1 MRTNKRRKKR
11 KGGFLMTTGLLLI
24 AAALLLTLRNTREQ
38 QRADEA
44 AAAALGQMMT
54 VMPQEENETQTL
66 ALADA
71 DGNLLD
77 WPLDRQGEPMPW
89 PVEDGAPVPAVV
101 DGEGRTVYW
110 TQLRGNERPAQTAGE
125 EMEASVPALEAYP
138 DADTP
143 ENSQAAAASTGQPD
157 AAQDGG
163 MTELFAPV
171 TIVSPMTGA
180 APAQSEAFVWKS
192 PVQLDA
198 EPDDGTTEPFAP
210 GTTMSPVTHAA
221 SEEGEVFFWK
231 APAQTDAAQD
241 ALSGWTV
248 DAQGALLPWVRDA
261 AGRLSPWPKDGAGQA
276 VSFAQLRQKWQELR
290 DTLSPLLAMASSQP
304 PFVQYPEM
312 EMPTKEIDGQTYI
325 GMVEVPSLEL
335 SLPVISEWTYPRLK
349 KAPCRYVGS
358 VYSKDMVIC
367 GHNYDRHFGR
377 LKDLAVGDEVRFTD
391 MDGNVFFYSVCGTEQ
406 LGKYAVEDMLAG
418 EWDLTLFTCTKGGRM
433 RVTVRCKLER
443 YVVGEGQEQAQT
455 GQ

>member
-24 AAALLLTLRNTREQ
+24 AAALLLTLCNTREQ
-38 QRADEA
+38 QRADAA
-44 AAAALGQMMT
+44 AAAALGRMRT
-54 VMPQEENETQTL
+54 VMPQEEDEPQTL

-77 WPLDRQGEPMPW
+77 WPLDAQGEPMPW

-110 TQLRGNERPAQTAGE
+110 MQLRGE
-125 EMEASVPALEAYP
+125 ETDASVPALEAYP
-138 DADTP
+138 DAYAP
-143 ENSQAAAASTGQPD
+143 EDSRAAAALAGQPD

-163 MTELFAPV
+163 TA
-171 TIVSPMTGA
+171 
-180 APAQSEAFVWKS
+180 
-192 PVQLDA
+192 
-198 EPDDGTTEPFAP
+198 EPFAP
-210 GTTMSPVTHAA
+210 GTTMSPVTNAA
-221 SEEGEVFFWK
+221 REEDEVFFWE
-231 APAQTDAAQD
+231 ASAQTDAAQD
-241 ALSGWTV
+241 VLSGWTV

-261 AGRLSPWPKDGAGQA
+261 AGRLTPWPTDGAGQA
-276 VSFAQLRQKWQELR
+276 ISFAQLRQKWQELR
-290 DTLSPLLAMASSQP
+290 DTLSPLLAMASQP

-312 EMPTKEIDGQTYI
+312 EMPTREIDGQTYI
-325 GMVEVPSLEL
+325 GMVEVPALEL

-377 LKDLAVGDEVRFTD
+377 LKELAVGDEVRFTD

-443 YVVGEGQEQAQT
+443 YIVGEGQEQAQT
-455 GQ
+455 VQ

>member
-1 MRTNKRRKKR
+1 MRTNKRRKER

-24 AAALLLTLRNTREQ
+24 AAALLLTLNNTREQ
-38 QRADEA
+38 RRADEA
-44 AAAALGQMMT
+44 AAAALGRMMT
-54 VMPQEENETQTL
+54 VMPQEEDEPRTL

-71 DGNLLD
+71 EGNLLD

-110 TQLRGNERPAQTAGE
+110 TQLRGEERPVQ
-125 EMEASVPALEAYP
+125 ASVPAIEAYP
-138 DADTP
+138 DAYAP
-143 ENSQAAAASTGQPD
+143 EDSR
-157 AAQDGG
+157 AAQDDGAW
-163 MTELFAPV
+163 EPLAPV
-171 TIVSPMTGA
+171 TSASPAETDAFIWASPAQQDDGA
-180 APAQSEAFVWKS
+180 A
-192 PVQLDA
+192 
-198 EPDDGTTEPFAP
+198 EPFAP
-210 GTTMSPVTHAA
+210 GMTA
-221 SEEGEVFFWK
+221 
-231 APAQTDAAQD
+231 APAEPDASQD

-261 AGRLSPWPKDGAGQA
+261 AGRLTPWPTDGAGQA
-276 VSFAQLRQKWQELR
+276 ISFAQLRQKWQELR
-290 DTLSPLLAMASSQP
+290 DTLSPLLAMASQP

-312 EMPTKEIDGQTYI
+312 EMPTREIDGQTYI
-325 GMVEVPSLEL
+325 GMVEVPALEL

-443 YVVGEGQEQAQT
+443 YAVGEGQEEAQT
-455 GQ
+455 AQ

>member
-1 MRTNKRRKKR
+1 MRTNKRRKER

-24 AAALLLTLRNTREQ
+24 AAALLLTLNNTREQ
-38 QRADEA
+38 RRADEA
-44 AAAALGQMMT
+44 AAAALGRMKT
-54 VMPQEENETQTL
+54 VMPQEDAPQTL
-66 ALADA
+66 ALTDA
-71 DGNLLD
+71 DGHLLD

-110 TQLRGNERPAQTAGE
+110 TQLRGGE
-125 EMEASVPALEAYP
+125 TDASILAPEAYP
-138 DADTP
+138 DVYAPEEGQTVPDT
-143 ENSQAAAASTGQPD
+143 ARQPD
-157 AAQDGG
+157 DTQDGG
-163 MTELFAPV
+163 TA
-171 TIVSPMTGA
+171 
-180 APAQSEAFVWKS
+180 
-192 PVQLDA
+192 
-198 EPDDGTTEPFAP
+198 EPFAP
-210 GTTMSPVTHAA
+210 VMTAA
-221 SEEGEVFFWK
+221 PAEDAPLAGQ

-241 ALSGWTV
+241 VLSGWTM

-261 AGRLSPWPKDGAGQA
+261 AGRLTPWPTDGAGQA
-276 VSFAQLRQKWQELR
+276 ISFAQLRQKWQELR
-290 DTLSPLLAMASSQP
+290 DTLSPLLAMASQP

-312 EMPTKEIDGQTYI
+312 EMPTREIDGQTYI
-325 GMVEVPSLEL
+325 GMVEVPALEL

-443 YVVGEGQEQAQT
+443 YIVGEGQEQAQT
-455 GQ
+455 AL

>member
-1 MRTNKRRKKR
+1 MRTNKRRRKR

-44 AAAALGQMMT
+44 AAAALGRMMT
-54 VMPQEENETQTL
+54 VMPQEEDEPQTL

-77 WPLDRQGEPMPW
+77 WPLDAQGEPMPW

-110 TQLRGNERPAQTAGE
+110 TQLRGDDRPAQSAGE
-125 EMEASVPALEAYP
+125 ETDASVPSLEAYP
-138 DADTP
+138 DAYAP
-143 ENSQAAAASTGQPD
+143 EDSR
-157 AAQDGG
+157 AAQDDG
-163 MTELFAPV
+163 TWEPLAPV
-171 TIVSPMTGA
+171 MA
-180 APAQSEAFVWKS
+180 AVPAETDAFVWES
-192 PVQLDA
+192 P
-198 EPDDGTTEPFAP
+198 AP
-210 GTTMSPVTHAA
+210 VMHAA
-221 SEEGEVFFWK
+221 PEEDVAFAWE

-248 DAQGALLPWVRDA
+248 DVQGALLPWVRDA
-261 AGRLSPWPKDGAGQA
+261 AGRLTPWPKDGAGQA
-276 VSFAQLRQKWQELR
+276 ISFAQLRQKWQELR
-290 DTLSPLLAMASSQP
+290 DTLSPLLAMASQP

-312 EMPTKEIDGQTYI
+312 EMPTREIDGQTYI
-325 GMVEVPSLEL
+325 GKVEVPSLEL

-377 LKDLAVGDEVRFTD
+377 LKELAVGDEVRFTD
-391 MDGNVFFYSVCGTEQ
+391 MDGNVFIYSVCGTEQ

-418 EWDLTLFTCTKGGRM
+418 TWDLTLFTCTKGGRM

-455 GQ
+455 AQ

>member
-38 QRADEA
+38 RRADEA
-44 AAAALGQMMT
+44 AAAALGQMRT
-54 VMPQEENETQTL
+54 VMPQEEDEPRTL

-71 DGNLLD
+71 EGNLLD

-110 TQLRGNERPAQTAGE
+110 TQLRGGETDASIPA
-125 EMEASVPALEAYP
+125 PEAYP
-138 DADTP
+138 DVYAPEEGQTVPDT
-143 ENSQAAAASTGQPD
+143 ARQPD
-157 AAQDGG
+157 DTQDGG
-163 MTELFAPV
+163 TA
-171 TIVSPMTGA
+171 
-180 APAQSEAFVWKS
+180 
-192 PVQLDA
+192 
-198 EPDDGTTEPFAP
+198 EPFAP
-210 GTTMSPVTHAA
+210 VMTAA
-221 SEEGEVFFWK
+221 PAEDAPLAGQ

-241 ALSGWTV
+241 VLSGWTV

-261 AGRLSPWPKDGAGQA
+261 AGRLTPWPTDGAGQA
-276 VSFAQLRQKWQELR
+276 ISFAQLRQKWQELR
-290 DTLSPLLAMASSQP
+290 DTLSPL
-304 PFVQYPEM
+304 
-312 EMPTKEIDGQTYI
+312 YI
-325 GMVEVPSLEL
+325 GMVEVPALEL

-443 YVVGEGQEQAQT
+443 YAVGEGQEEAQT
-455 GQ
+455 AL

>member
-1 MRTNKRRKKR
+1 MRTNKRRKER

-24 AAALLLTLRNTREQ
+24 AAALLLTLNNTREQ
-38 QRADEA
+38 RRADEA
-44 AAAALGQMMT
+44 AAAALGRMKT
-54 VMPQEENETQTL
+54 VMPQEDAPQTL
-66 ALADA
+66 ALTDA
-71 DGNLLD
+71 DGHLLD

-110 TQLRGNERPAQTAGE
+110 TQLRGEERPVQ
-125 EMEASVPALEAYP
+125 ASVPAIEAYP
-138 DADTP
+138 DAYAP
-143 ENSQAAAASTGQPD
+143 EDSR
-157 AAQDGG
+157 AAQDDGAW
-163 MTELFAPV
+163 EPLAPV
-171 TIVSPMTGA
+171 TSA
-180 APAQSEAFVWKS
+180 SPAQSDAYIWES
-192 PVQLDA
+192 PAQMDA
-198 EPDDGTTEPFAP
+198 PQDDGTAEPFVP
-210 GTTMSPVTHAA
+210 GTTMSPVTNAA
-221 SEEGEVFFWK
+221 PEEGEVFFWE

-241 ALSGWTV
+241 TLSGWTV

-261 AGRLSPWPKDGAGQA
+261 AGRLTPWPTDGAGQA
-276 VSFAQLRQKWQELR
+276 ISFAQLRQKWQELR
-290 DTLSPLLAMASSQP
+290 DTLSPLLAMASQP

-325 GMVEVPSLEL
+325 GMVEVPALEL

-377 LKDLAVGDEVRFTD
+377 LKELAVGDEVRFTD

-443 YVVGEGQEQAQT
+443 YAVGEGQEEAQT
-455 GQ
+455 AL

>member
-1 MRTNKRRKKR
+1 MRTNKRRKER

-24 AAALLLTLRNTREQ
+24 AAALLLTLNNTREQ
-38 QRADEA
+38 RRADEA
-44 AAAALGQMMT
+44 AAAALGRMKR
-54 VMPQEENETQTL
+54 VMPQEDAPQTL
-66 ALADA
+66 ALTDA
-71 DGNLLD
+71 DGHLLD

-110 TQLRGNERPAQTAGE
+110 TQLRGGETDASIPA
-125 EMEASVPALEAYP
+125 PEAYP
-138 DADTP
+138 DVYAPEEGQTVPDT
-143 ENSQAAAASTGQPD
+143 ARQPD
-157 AAQDGG
+157 DTQDGG
-163 MTELFAPV
+163 TA
-171 TIVSPMTGA
+171 
-180 APAQSEAFVWKS
+180 
-192 PVQLDA
+192 
-198 EPDDGTTEPFAP
+198 EPFAP
-210 GTTMSPVTHAA
+210 VMTAA
-221 SEEGEVFFWK
+221 PAEDAPLAGQ

-241 ALSGWTV
+241 VLSGWTM

-261 AGRLSPWPKDGAGQA
+261 AGRLTPWPTDGAGQA
-276 VSFAQLRQKWQELR
+276 ISFAQLRQKWQELR
-290 DTLSPLLAMASSQP
+290 DTLSPLLAMASQP

-312 EMPTKEIDGQTYI
+312 EMPTREIDGQTYI
-325 GMVEVPSLEL
+325 GMVEVPALEL

-443 YVVGEGQEQAQT
+443 YAVGEGQEEAQT
-455 GQ
+455 AL

>member
-1 MRTNKRRKKR
+1 MRTNKRRKER

-24 AAALLLTLRNTREQ
+24 AAALLLTLNNTREQ
-38 QRADEA
+38 RRADEA
-44 AAAALGQMMT
+44 AAAALGRMKT
-54 VMPQEENETQTL
+54 VMPQEDAPQTL
-66 ALADA
+66 ALTDA
-71 DGNLLD
+71 DGHLLD

-110 TQLRGNERPAQTAGE
+110 TQLRGEERPVQ
-125 EMEASVPALEAYP
+125 ASVPAIEAYP
-138 DADTP
+138 DAYAP
-143 ENSQAAAASTGQPD
+143 EDSR
-157 AAQDGG
+157 AAQDDGAW
-163 MTELFAPV
+163 EPLAPV
-171 TIVSPMTGA
+171 TSASPAETDAFIWASPAQQDDGA
-180 APAQSEAFVWKS
+180 A
-192 PVQLDA
+192 
-198 EPDDGTTEPFAP
+198 EPFAP
-210 GTTMSPVTHAA
+210 GMTA
-221 SEEGEVFFWK
+221 
-231 APAQTDAAQD
+231 APAEPDASQD

-261 AGRLSPWPKDGAGQA
+261 AGRLTPWPTDGAGQA
-276 VSFAQLRQKWQELR
+276 ISFAQLRQKWQELR
-290 DTLSPLLAMASSQP
+290 DTLSPLLAMASQP

-312 EMPTKEIDGQTYI
+312 EMPTREIDGQTYI
-325 GMVEVPSLEL
+325 GMVEVPALEL

-377 LKDLAVGDEVRFTD
+377 LKELAVGDEVRFTD

-443 YVVGEGQEQAQT
+443 YIVGEGQEQAQT
-455 GQ
+455 AL

>member
-1 MRTNKRRKKR
+1 MRTNKRRKER

-24 AAALLLTLRNTREQ
+24 AAALLLTLNNTREQ
-38 QRADEA
+38 RRADEA
-44 AAAALGQMMT
+44 ADAALGRMKT
-54 VMPQEENETQTL
+54 VMPQEDAPQTL
-66 ALADA
+66 ALTDA
-71 DGNLLD
+71 DGHLLD

-110 TQLRGNERPAQTAGE
+110 TQLRGEERPVQ
-125 EMEASVPALEAYP
+125 ASVPAIEAYP
-138 DADTP
+138 DAYAP
-143 ENSQAAAASTGQPD
+143 EDSR
-157 AAQDGG
+157 AAQDDGAW
-163 MTELFAPV
+163 EPLAPV
-171 TIVSPMTGA
+171 TSASPAETDAFIWASPAQQDDGA
-180 APAQSEAFVWKS
+180 A
-192 PVQLDA
+192 
-198 EPDDGTTEPFAP
+198 EPFAP
-210 GTTMSPVTHAA
+210 GMTA
-221 SEEGEVFFWK
+221 
-231 APAQTDAAQD
+231 APAEPDASQD

-261 AGRLSPWPKDGAGQA
+261 AGRLTPWPTDGAGQA
-276 VSFAQLRQKWQELR
+276 ISFAQLRQKWQELR
-290 DTLSPLLAMASSQP
+290 DTLSPLLAMASQP

-312 EMPTKEIDGQTYI
+312 EMPTREIDGQTYI
-325 GMVEVPSLEL
+325 GMVEVPALEL

-443 YVVGEGQEQAQT
+443 YAVGEGQEEAQT
-455 GQ
+455 AQ

>member
-1 MRTNKRRKKR
+1 MRTNKRRKER

-24 AAALLLTLRNTREQ
+24 AAALLLTLNNTREQ
-38 QRADEA
+38 RRADEA
-44 AAAALGQMMT
+44 AAAALGRMKT
-54 VMPQEENETQTL
+54 VMPQEDAPQTL
-66 ALADA
+66 ALTDA
-71 DGNLLD
+71 DGHLLD

-110 TQLRGNERPAQTAGE
+110 TQLRGGETDASIPA
-125 EMEASVPALEAYP
+125 PEAYP
-138 DADTP
+138 DVYAPEEGQTVPDT
-143 ENSQAAAASTGQPD
+143 ARQPD
-157 AAQDGG
+157 DTQDGG
-163 MTELFAPV
+163 TA
-171 TIVSPMTGA
+171 
-180 APAQSEAFVWKS
+180 
-192 PVQLDA
+192 
-198 EPDDGTTEPFAP
+198 EPFAP
-210 GTTMSPVTHAA
+210 VMTAA
-221 SEEGEVFFWK
+221 PAEDAPLAGQ

-241 ALSGWTV
+241 VLSGWTM

-261 AGRLSPWPKDGAGQA
+261 AGRLTPWPTDGAGQA
-276 VSFAQLRQKWQELR
+276 ISFAQLWQKWQELR
-290 DTLSPLLAMASSQP
+290 DTLSPLLAMASQP

-312 EMPTKEIDGQTYI
+312 EMPTREIDGQTYI
-325 GMVEVPSLEL
+325 GMVEVPALEL

-443 YVVGEGQEQAQT
+443 YAVGEGQEEAQT
-455 GQ
+455 AQ

>member
-1 MRTNKRRKKR
+1 MRTNKRRKER

-24 AAALLLTLRNTREQ
+24 AAALLLTLNNTREQ
-38 QRADEA
+38 RRADEA
-44 AAAALGQMMT
+44 AAAALGRMKT
-54 VMPQEENETQTL
+54 VMPQEDAPQTL
-66 ALADA
+66 ALTDA
-71 DGNLLD
+71 DGHLLD

-110 TQLRGNERPAQTAGE
+110 TQLRGGETDASIPA
-125 EMEASVPALEAYP
+125 PEAYP
-138 DADTP
+138 DVYAPEEGQTVPDT
-143 ENSQAAAASTGQPD
+143 ARQPD
-157 AAQDGG
+157 DTQDGG
-163 MTELFAPV
+163 TA
-171 TIVSPMTGA
+171 
-180 APAQSEAFVWKS
+180 
-192 PVQLDA
+192 
-198 EPDDGTTEPFAP
+198 EPFAP
-210 GTTMSPVTHAA
+210 VMTAA
-221 SEEGEVFFWK
+221 PAEDAPLAGQ

-241 ALSGWTV
+241 VLSGWTM

-261 AGRLSPWPKDGAGQA
+261 AGRLTPWPTDGAGQA
-276 VSFAQLRQKWQELR
+276 ISFAQLRQKWQELR
-290 DTLSPLLAMASSQP
+290 DTLSPLLAMASQP

-312 EMPTKEIDGQTYI
+312 EMPTREIDGQTYI
-325 GMVEVPSLEL
+325 GMVEVPALEL
-335 SLPVISEWTYPRLK
+335 SLPVISEWTYLRLK

-443 YVVGEGQEQAQT
+443 YIVGEGQEQAQT
-455 GQ
+455 AL

>member
-24 AAALLLTLRNTREQ
+24 AAALLLTLCNTREQ
-38 QRADEA
+38 QRADAA
-44 AAAALGQMMT
+44 AAAALGRMRT

-77 WPLDRQGEPMPW
+77 WPLDTQGEPMPW

-110 TQLRGNERPAQTAGE
+110 TQLRGE
-125 EMEASVPALEAYP
+125 ETDASVPALEAYP
-138 DADTP
+138 DAYAP
-143 ENSQAAAASTGQPD
+143 EDGRAAAALAGQPD

-163 MTELFAPV
+163 TAEPLAPV
-171 TIVSPMTGA
+171 TIASPMTGA
-180 APAQSEAFVWKS
+180 APVQPDDAQ
-192 PVQLDA
+192 
-198 EPDDGTTEPFAP
+198 DDGT
-210 GTTMSPVTHAA
+210 
-221 SEEGEVFFWK
+221 
-231 APAQTDAAQD
+231 TDAAQD
-241 ALSGWTV
+241 VLSGWTV

-261 AGRLSPWPKDGAGQA
+261 AGRLTPWPTDGAGQA
-276 VSFAQLRQKWQELR
+276 ISFAQLRQKWQELR
-290 DTLSPLLAMASSQP
+290 DTLSPLLAMASQP

-312 EMPTKEIDGQTYI
+312 EMPTREIDGQTYI
-325 GMVEVPSLEL
+325 GMVEVPALEL

-443 YVVGEGQEQAQT
+443 YTVGEGQEQAQT
-455 GQ
+455 VQ

>member
-24 AAALLLTLRNTREQ
+24 AAALLLTLYNTREQ
-38 QRADEA
+38 QRADKA
-44 AAAALGQMMT
+44 AAAALGRMMM
-54 VMPQEENETQTL
+54 VMPQEEDEPQTL
-66 ALADA
+66 MLADA
-71 DGNLLD
+71 GGNPLD
-77 WPLDRQGEPMPW
+77 WPLDPQGEPMPW
-89 PVEDGAPVPAVV
+89 PVENGEPVPAVV

-110 TQLRGNERPAQTAGE
+110 TQLRGEETDASIPA
-125 EMEASVPALEAYP
+125 PEAYP
-138 DADTP
+138 DVYAP
-143 ENSQAAAASTGQPD
+143 EDSRAAAASAGQPD
-157 AAQDGG
+157 AAQDDG
-163 MTELFAPV
+163 TAEPLAPV
-171 TIVSPMTGA
+171 TNAM
-180 APAQSEAFVWKS
+180 PAQSEAFAW
-192 PVQLDA
+192 
-198 EPDDGTTEPFAP
+198 E
-210 GTTMSPVTHAA
+210 
-221 SEEGEVFFWK
+221 

-241 ALSGWTV
+241 TLSGWTV

-261 AGRLSPWPKDGAGQA
+261 AGRLTPWPTDGAGQA
-276 VSFAQLRQKWQELR
+276 ISFAQLRQRWQELR
-290 DTLSPLLAMASSQP
+290 DALSPYLAQAVSQP

-312 EMPTKEIDGQTYI
+312 EMPTQEIDGQTYI

-391 MDGNVFFYSVCGTEQ
+391 MDGNVFFYTVCGTEQ
-406 LGKYAVEDMLAG
+406 LGKYAVEEMLAG

-433 RVTVRCKLER
+433 RVTVRCRLER
-443 YVVGEGQEQAQT
+443 YAVGEGQEAVQTAQ
-455 GQ
+455 

>member
-24 AAALLLTLRNTREQ
+24 AAALLLTLCNTREQ
-38 QRADEA
+38 QRADAA
-44 AAAALGQMMT
+44 AAAALGRMRT

-77 WPLDRQGEPMPW
+77 WPLDTQGEPMPW

-110 TQLRGNERPAQTAGE
+110 TQLRGE
-125 EMEASVPALEAYP
+125 ETDASVPALEAYP
-138 DADTP
+138 DAYAPGDGRV
-143 ENSQAAAASTGQPD
+143 AAALAGQPD

-163 MTELFAPV
+163 TTEPLAPV
-171 TIVSPMTGA
+171 TIASPMTGA
-180 APAQSEAFVWKS
+180 APAQ
-192 PVQLDA
+192 PDDA
-198 EPDDGTTEPFAP
+198 QDDGT
-210 GTTMSPVTHAA
+210 
-221 SEEGEVFFWK
+221 
-231 APAQTDAAQD
+231 TDAAQD
-241 ALSGWTV
+241 VLSGWTV

-261 AGRLSPWPKDGAGQA
+261 AGRLTPWPTDGAGQA
-276 VSFAQLRQKWQELR
+276 ISFAQLRQKWQELR
-290 DTLSPLLAMASSQP
+290 DTLSPLLAMASQP
-304 PFVQYPEM
+304 PFVRYPEM
-312 EMPTKEIDGQTYI
+312 EMPTREIDGQTYI
-325 GMVEVPSLEL
+325 GMLEVPSLEL

-443 YVVGEGQEQAQT
+443 YVVGESRDEAQAVQ
-455 GQ
+455 

>member
-1 MRTNKRRKKR
+1 MRTNKRRKER

-24 AAALLLTLRNTREQ
+24 AAALLLTLNNTREQ
-38 QRADEA
+38 RRADEA
-44 AAAALGQMMT
+44 AAAALGQMRT
-54 VMPQEENETQTL
+54 VMPQEEDEPQTL
-66 ALADA
+66 ALTDA
-71 DGNLLD
+71 DGHLLD

-110 TQLRGNERPAQTAGE
+110 TQLRGEERPVQ
-125 EMEASVPALEAYP
+125 ASVPAIEAYP
-138 DADTP
+138 DAYAP
-143 ENSQAAAASTGQPD
+143 EDSR
-157 AAQDGG
+157 AAQDDGAW
-163 MTELFAPV
+163 EPLAPV
-171 TIVSPMTGA
+171 TSASPAETDAFIWASPAQQDDGA
-180 APAQSEAFVWKS
+180 A
-192 PVQLDA
+192 
-198 EPDDGTTEPFAP
+198 EPFAP
-210 GTTMSPVTHAA
+210 GMTA
-221 SEEGEVFFWK
+221 
-231 APAQTDAAQD
+231 APAEPDASQD

-261 AGRLSPWPKDGAGQA
+261 AGRLTPWPTDGAGQA
-276 VSFAQLRQKWQELR
+276 ISFAQLRQKWQELR
-290 DTLSPLLAMASSQP
+290 DTLSPLLAMASQP

-312 EMPTKEIDGQTYI
+312 EMPTREIDGQTYI
-325 GMVEVPSLEL
+325 GMVEVPALEL

-377 LKDLAVGDEVRFTD
+377 LKELAVGDEVRFTD

-443 YVVGEGQEQAQT
+443 YAVGEGQEEAQT
-455 GQ
+455 AL

>member
-11 KGGFLMTTGLLLI
+11 KGGLLMTTGLLLI
-24 AAALLLTLRNTREQ
+24 AAALLLTMRNTREQ
-38 QRADEA
+38 QRADAA
-44 AAAALGQMMT
+44 AAAALGQMRT

-110 TQLRGNERPAQTAGE
+110 TQLRGE
-125 EMEASVPALEAYP
+125 ETDASVPALEAYP
-138 DADTP
+138 DVYAP
-143 ENSQAAAASTGQPD
+143 EDSQAEAASAGQPD
-157 AAQDGG
+157 AVQDDG
-163 MTELFAPV
+163 TAEPFAPV

-180 APAQSEAFVWKS
+180 ASA
-192 PVQLDA
+192 QLDDA
-198 EPDDGTTEPFAP
+198 PDDGTAEPFAQ

-221 SEEGEVFFWK
+221 PEEGEVFVWE
-231 APAQTDAAQD
+231 ASAQTDAAQD

-261 AGRLSPWPKDGAGQA
+261 AGRLSPWPTDGAGQA
-276 VSFAQLRQKWQELR
+276 ISFAQLRQKWQELR

-443 YVVGEGQEQAQT
+443 YTVGEGQEQAQT
-455 GQ
+455 AQ

>member
-1 MRTNKRRKKR
+1 MRTNKRRRKR

-54 VMPQEENETQTL
+54 VMPQEEDQPQTL
-66 ALADA
+66 VLTDA
-71 DGNLLD
+71 GGHPLD

-110 TQLRGNERPAQTAGE
+110 AQLLGDERPVQTAGE
-125 EMEASVPALEAYP
+125 ETEASVPAIEAYP
-138 DADTP
+138 DASAP
-143 ENSQAAAASTGQPD
+143 EDSRALPASAGQPE
-157 AAQDGG
+157 AAQEDG
-163 MTELFAPV
+163 TAELFAPV
-171 TIVSPMTGA
+171 TGA
-180 APAQSEAFVWKS
+180 APAESEAYVWAS
-192 PVQLDA
+192 PVQPDD
-198 EPDDGTTEPFAP
+198 EQDDGTAEPFAP
-210 GTTMSPVTHAA
+210 VTATSPVTNAA
-221 SEEGEVFFWK
+221 TEEGEAFAWEE
-231 APAQTDAAQD
+231 PAQTD

-261 AGRLSPWPKDGAGQA
+261 AGRLTPWPRDGAGQA
-276 VSFAQLRQKWQELR
+276 MSFAQLRQKWQELLN
-290 DTLSPLLAMASSQP
+290 TLSPLLAQTLSQP

-325 GMVEVPSLEL
+325 GKVEVPSLEL

-358 VYSKDMVIC
+358 IYSKDMVIC

-377 LKDLAVGDEVRFTD
+377 LKELAVGDEVRFTD

-406 LGKYAVEDMLAG
+406 LGKYAVEEMLAG

-443 YVVGEGQEQAQT
+443 YVVGESRDEAQT
-455 GQ
+455 VQ

>member
-1 MRTNKRRKKR
+1 MRTNKRRKER

-24 AAALLLTLRNTREQ
+24 AAALLLTLNNTREQ
-38 QRADEA
+38 RRADEA
-44 AAAALGQMMT
+44 AAAALGRMKT
-54 VMPQEENETQTL
+54 VMPQEDAPQTL
-66 ALADA
+66 ALTDA
-71 DGNLLD
+71 DGHLLD

-110 TQLRGNERPAQTAGE
+110 TQLRGGETDASIPA
-125 EMEASVPALEAYP
+125 PEAYP
-138 DADTP
+138 DVYAPEEGQTVPDT
-143 ENSQAAAASTGQPD
+143 ARQPD
-157 AAQDGG
+157 DTQDGG
-163 MTELFAPV
+163 TA
-171 TIVSPMTGA
+171 
-180 APAQSEAFVWKS
+180 
-192 PVQLDA
+192 
-198 EPDDGTTEPFAP
+198 EPFAP
-210 GTTMSPVTHAA
+210 VMTAA
-221 SEEGEVFFWK
+221 PAEDAPLAGQ

-241 ALSGWTV
+241 VLSGWTV

-261 AGRLSPWPKDGAGQA
+261 AGRLTPWPTDGAGQA
-276 VSFAQLRQKWQELR
+276 ISFAQLRQKWQELR
-290 DTLSPLLAMASSQP
+290 DTLSPLLAMASQP

-312 EMPTKEIDGQTYI
+312 EMPTREIDGQTYI
-325 GMVEVPSLEL
+325 GMVEVPALEL

-377 LKDLAVGDEVRFTD
+377 LKELAVGDEVRFTD
-391 MDGNVFFYSVCGTEQ
+391 MDGNVFSYSVCGTEQ

-443 YVVGEGQEQAQT
+443 YAVGEGQEEAQT
-455 GQ
+455 AL

>member
-1 MRTNKRRKKR
+1 MRTNKRRKER

-24 AAALLLTLRNTREQ
+24 AAALLLTLNNTREQ
-38 QRADEA
+38 RRADEA
-44 AAAALGQMMT
+44 AAAALGRMKT
-54 VMPQEENETQTL
+54 VMPQEDAPQTL
-66 ALADA
+66 ALTDA
-71 DGNLLD
+71 DGHLLD

-110 TQLRGNERPAQTAGE
+110 TQLRGGE
-125 EMEASVPALEAYP
+125 TDASILAPEAYP
-138 DADTP
+138 DVYAPEEGQTVPDT
-143 ENSQAAAASTGQPD
+143 ARQPD
-157 AAQDGG
+157 DTQDGG
-163 MTELFAPV
+163 TA
-171 TIVSPMTGA
+171 
-180 APAQSEAFVWKS
+180 
-192 PVQLDA
+192 
-198 EPDDGTTEPFAP
+198 EPFAP
-210 GTTMSPVTHAA
+210 VMTAA
-221 SEEGEVFFWK
+221 PAEDAPLAGQ

-241 ALSGWTV
+241 VLSGWTM

-261 AGRLSPWPKDGAGQA
+261 AGRLTPWPTDGAGQA
-276 VSFAQLRQKWQELR
+276 ISFAQLRQKWQELR
-290 DTLSPLLAMASSQP
+290 DTLSPLLAMASQP

-312 EMPTKEIDGQTYI
+312 EMPTREIDGQTYI
-325 GMVEVPSLEL
+325 GMVEVPALEL

-391 MDGNVFFYSVCGTEQ
+391 MDGNVFFYTVCGTEQ
-406 LGKYAVEDMLAG
+406 LGKYAVEEMLAG

-443 YVVGEGQEQAQT
+443 YIVGEGQEQAQT
-455 GQ
+455 AL

>member
-1 MRTNKRRKKR
+1 
-11 KGGFLMTTGLLLI
+11 
-24 AAALLLTLRNTREQ
+24 
-38 QRADEA
+38 
-44 AAAALGQMMT
+44 
-54 VMPQEENETQTL
+54 MPQEEDEPRTL

-71 DGNLLD
+71 EGNLLD

-110 TQLRGNERPAQTAGE
+110 TQLRGGETDASIPA
-125 EMEASVPALEAYP
+125 PEAYP
-138 DADTP
+138 DVYAPEEGQTVPDT
-143 ENSQAAAASTGQPD
+143 ARQPD
-157 AAQDGG
+157 DTQDGG
-163 MTELFAPV
+163 TA
-171 TIVSPMTGA
+171 
-180 APAQSEAFVWKS
+180 
-192 PVQLDA
+192 
-198 EPDDGTTEPFAP
+198 EPFAP
-210 GTTMSPVTHAA
+210 GTTMSPVTNAA
-221 SEEGEVFFWK
+221 REEDEVFFWE
-231 APAQTDAAQD
+231 ASAQTDAAQD

-261 AGRLSPWPKDGAGQA
+261 AGRLTPWPTDGAGQA
-276 VSFAQLRQKWQELR
+276 ISFAQLRQKWQELR
-290 DTLSPLLAMASSQP
+290 DTLSPLLAMASQP

-312 EMPTKEIDGQTYI
+312 EMPTREIDGQTYI
-325 GMVEVPSLEL
+325 GMVEVPALEL

-377 LKDLAVGDEVRFTD
+377 LKELAVGDEVRFTD

-443 YVVGEGQEQAQT
+443 YAVGEGQEEAQT
-455 GQ
+455 AL

>member
-24 AAALLLTLRNTREQ
+24 AAALLLTLNNTREQ
-38 QRADEA
+38 RRADEA
-44 AAAALGQMMT
+44 AAAALGRMKT
-54 VMPQEENETQTL
+54 VMPQEDAPQTL
-66 ALADA
+66 MLADA
-71 DGNLLD
+71 GGNPLD
-77 WPLDRQGEPMPW
+77 WPLDPQGEPMPW
-89 PVEDGAPVPAVV
+89 PVENGEPVPAVV

-110 TQLRGNERPAQTAGE
+110 TQLRGEERPVQ
-125 EMEASVPALEAYP
+125 ASVPAIEAYP
-138 DADTP
+138 DAYAP
-143 ENSQAAAASTGQPD
+143 EDSR
-157 AAQDGG
+157 AAQDDGAW
-163 MTELFAPV
+163 EPLAPV
-171 TIVSPMTGA
+171 TSASPAETDAFIWASPAQQDDGA
-180 APAQSEAFVWKS
+180 A
-192 PVQLDA
+192 
-198 EPDDGTTEPFAP
+198 EPFAP
-210 GTTMSPVTHAA
+210 GMTA
-221 SEEGEVFFWK
+221 
-231 APAQTDAAQD
+231 APAEPDASQD

-261 AGRLSPWPKDGAGQA
+261 AGRLTPWPTDGAGQA
-276 VSFAQLRQKWQELR
+276 ISFAQLRQKWQELR
-290 DTLSPLLAMASSQP
+290 DTLSPLLAMASQP

-312 EMPTKEIDGQTYI
+312 EMPTREIDGQTYI
-325 GMVEVPSLEL
+325 GMVEVPALEL

-377 LKDLAVGDEVRFTD
+377 LKELAVGDEVRFTD

-443 YVVGEGQEQAQT
+443 YAVGEGQEEAQT
-455 GQ
+455 AL

>member
-1 MRTNKRRKKR
+1 MRTNKRRKER

-24 AAALLLTLRNTREQ
+24 AAALLLTLNNTREQ
-38 QRADEA
+38 RRADEA
-44 AAAALGQMMT
+44 AAAALGRMKT
-54 VMPQEENETQTL
+54 VMPQEDAPQTL
-66 ALADA
+66 ALTDA
-71 DGNLLD
+71 DGHLLD

-110 TQLRGNERPAQTAGE
+110 TQLRGEERPVQ
-125 EMEASVPALEAYP
+125 ASVPAIEAYP
-138 DADTP
+138 DSYAP
-143 ENSQAAAASTGQPD
+143 EDSR
-157 AAQDGG
+157 AAQDDGAW
-163 MTELFAPV
+163 EPLAPV
-171 TIVSPMTGA
+171 TSASPAETDAFIWASPAQQDDGA
-180 APAQSEAFVWKS
+180 A
-192 PVQLDA
+192 
-198 EPDDGTTEPFAP
+198 EPFAP
-210 GTTMSPVTHAA
+210 GMTA
-221 SEEGEVFFWK
+221 
-231 APAQTDAAQD
+231 APAEPDASQD

-261 AGRLSPWPKDGAGQA
+261 AGRLTPWPTDGAGQA
-276 VSFAQLRQKWQELR
+276 ISFAQLRQKWQELR
-290 DTLSPLLAMASSQP
+290 DTLSPLLAMASQP

-312 EMPTKEIDGQTYI
+312 EMPTREIDGQTYI
-325 GMVEVPSLEL
+325 GMVEVPALEL

-377 LKDLAVGDEVRFTD
+377 LKELAVGDEVRFTD

-443 YVVGEGQEQAQT
+443 YAVGEGQEEAQT
-455 GQ
+455 AL

>member
-1 MRTNKRRKKR
+1 MRTNKRRKER

-24 AAALLLTLRNTREQ
+24 AAALLLTLNNTREQ
-38 QRADEA
+38 RRADEA
-44 AAAALGQMMT
+44 AAAALGRMKR
-54 VMPQEENETQTL
+54 VMPQEDAPQTL
-66 ALADA
+66 ALTDA
-71 DGNLLD
+71 DGHLLD

-110 TQLRGNERPAQTAGE
+110 TQLRGGETDASIPA
-125 EMEASVPALEAYP
+125 PEAYP
-138 DADTP
+138 DVYAPEEGQTVPDT
-143 ENSQAAAASTGQPD
+143 ARQPD
-157 AAQDGG
+157 DTQDGG
-163 MTELFAPV
+163 TA
-171 TIVSPMTGA
+171 
-180 APAQSEAFVWKS
+180 
-192 PVQLDA
+192 
-198 EPDDGTTEPFAP
+198 EPFAP
-210 GTTMSPVTHAA
+210 VMTAA
-221 SEEGEVFFWK
+221 PAEDAPLAGQ

-241 ALSGWTV
+241 VLSGWTM

-261 AGRLSPWPKDGAGQA
+261 AGRLTPWPTDGAGQA
-276 VSFAQLRQKWQELR
+276 ISFAQLRQKWQELR
-290 DTLSPLLAMASSQP
+290 DTLSPLLAMASQP

-312 EMPTKEIDGQTYI
+312 EMPTREIDGQTYI
-325 GMVEVPSLEL
+325 GMVEVPALEL

-418 EWDLTLFTCTKGGRM
+418 EWDLTLFTYTKGGRM

-443 YVVGEGQEQAQT
+443 YIVGEGQEQAQT
-455 GQ
+455 AL

>member
-38 QRADEA
+38 RRADEA
-44 AAAALGQMMT
+44 AAAALGRMMT
-54 VMPQEENETQTL
+54 VMPQEEDEPRTL

-71 DGNLLD
+71 EGNLLD

-89 PVEDGAPVPAVV
+89 PVEDGAPVPTVV

-110 TQLRGNERPAQTAGE
+110 TQLRGEETDASIPA
-125 EMEASVPALEAYP
+125 PEAYP
-138 DADTP
+138 DVYAP
-143 ENSQAAAASTGQPD
+143 EDSQAAPVSAEQPD
-157 AAQDGG
+157 AAQDDGAW
-163 MTELFAPV
+163 EPPA
-171 TIVSPMTGA
+171 PMTGA
-180 APAQSEAFVWKS
+180 APAQSDAYIWES
-192 PVQLDA
+192 PAQMDA
-198 EPDDGTTEPFAP
+198 PQDDGTAEPFAP
-210 GTTMSPVTHAA
+210 GTTMSPVTYAA
-221 SEEGEVFFWK
+221 PEEGEVFVWE

-261 AGRLSPWPKDGAGQA
+261 AGRLTPWPTDGAGQA
-276 VSFAQLRQKWQELR
+276 ISFAQLRQKWQELR
-290 DTLSPLLAMASSQP
+290 DTLSPLLAMASQP

-377 LKDLAVGDEVRFTD
+377 LKELAVGDEVRFTD

-443 YVVGEGQEQAQT
+443 YAVGEGQEEAQT
-455 GQ
+455 AQ

>member
-24 AAALLLTLRNTREQ
+24 AAALLLTLNNTREQ
-38 QRADEA
+38 RRADEA
-44 AAAALGQMMT
+44 AAAALGRMKT
-54 VMPQEENETQTL
+54 VMPQEDAPQTL
-66 ALADA
+66 ALTDA
-71 DGNLLD
+71 DGHLLD

-110 TQLRGNERPAQTAGE
+110 TQLRGEERPVQ
-125 EMEASVPALEAYP
+125 ASVPAIEAYP
-138 DADTP
+138 DAYAP
-143 ENSQAAAASTGQPD
+143 EDSR
-157 AAQDGG
+157 AAQDDGAW
-163 MTELFAPV
+163 EPLAPV
-171 TIVSPMTGA
+171 TSASPAETDAFIWASPAQQDDGA
-180 APAQSEAFVWKS
+180 A
-192 PVQLDA
+192 
-198 EPDDGTTEPFAP
+198 EPFAP
-210 GTTMSPVTHAA
+210 GMTA
-221 SEEGEVFFWK
+221 
-231 APAQTDAAQD
+231 APAEPDASQD

-261 AGRLSPWPKDGAGQA
+261 AGRLTPWPTDGAGQA
-276 VSFAQLRQKWQELR
+276 ISFAQLRQKWQELR
-290 DTLSPLLAMASSQP
+290 DTLSPLLAMASQP

-312 EMPTKEIDGQTYI
+312 EMPTREIDGQTYI
-325 GMVEVPSLEL
+325 GMVEVPALEL

-391 MDGNVFFYSVCGTEQ
+391 MDGNVFFYTVCGTEQ

-443 YVVGEGQEQAQT
+443 YAVGEGQEEAQT
-455 GQ
+455 AL

>member
-24 AAALLLTLRNTREQ
+24 AAALLLTLCNTREQ
-38 QRADEA
+38 QRADAA
-44 AAAALGQMMT
+44 AAAALGRMRT

-77 WPLDRQGEPMPW
+77 WPLDTQGEPMPW

-110 TQLRGNERPAQTAGE
+110 TQLRGE
-125 EMEASVPALEAYP
+125 ETDASVPALEAYP
-138 DADTP
+138 DAYTP
-143 ENSQAAAASTGQPD
+143 GDGRAAAALAGQPD
-157 AAQDGG
+157 AARDGG
-163 MTELFAPV
+163 TAEPLAPV
-171 TIVSPMTGA
+171 TIASPMTGA
-180 APAQSEAFVWKS
+180 APAQ
-192 PVQLDA
+192 PDDA
-198 EPDDGTTEPFAP
+198 QDDGTTEPFAP
-210 GTTMSPVTHAA
+210 GTTMPPVTHAA
-221 SEEGEVFFWK
+221 SEEGEVFAWE

-241 ALSGWTV
+241 VLSGWTV
-248 DAQGALLPWVRDA
+248 DSQGALLPWVRDA
-261 AGRLSPWPKDGAGQA
+261 AGRLTPWPTDGAGQA
-276 VSFAQLRQKWQELR
+276 ISFAQLRQKWQELR
-290 DTLSPLLAMASSQP
+290 DTLSPLLAMASQP
-304 PFVQYPEM
+304 PFVRYPEM
-312 EMPTKEIDGQTYI
+312 EMPTREIDGQTYI
-325 GMVEVPSLEL
+325 GMLEVPSLEL

-443 YVVGEGQEQAQT
+443 YTVGEGQEQAQT
-455 GQ
+455 VQ

>member
-1 MRTNKRRKKR
+1 MRTNKRRKER

-24 AAALLLTLRNTREQ
+24 AAALLLTLNNTREQ
-38 QRADEA
+38 RRADEA
-44 AAAALGQMMT
+44 AAAALGRMKT
-54 VMPQEENETQTL
+54 VMPQEDAPQTL
-66 ALADA
+66 ALTDA
-71 DGNLLD
+71 DGHLLD

-110 TQLRGNERPAQTAGE
+110 TQLRGEERPVQ
-125 EMEASVPALEAYP
+125 ASVPAIEAYP
-138 DADTP
+138 DAYAP
-143 ENSQAAAASTGQPD
+143 EDSR
-157 AAQDGG
+157 AAQDDGAW
-163 MTELFAPV
+163 EPLAPV
-171 TIVSPMTGA
+171 TSASPAETDAFIWASPAQQDDGA
-180 APAQSEAFVWKS
+180 A
-192 PVQLDA
+192 
-198 EPDDGTTEPFAP
+198 EPFAP
-210 GTTMSPVTHAA
+210 GMTA
-221 SEEGEVFFWK
+221 
-231 APAQTDAAQD
+231 APAEPDASQD

-261 AGRLSPWPKDGAGQA
+261 AGRLTPWPTDGAGQA
-276 VSFAQLRQKWQELR
+276 ISFAQLRQKWQELR
-290 DTLSPLLAMASSQP
+290 DTLSPLLAMASQP

-312 EMPTKEIDGQTYI
+312 EMPTREIDGQTYI
-325 GMVEVPSLEL
+325 GMVEVPALEL
-335 SLPVISEWTYPRLK
+335 SLPVISEWTYPRIK

-377 LKDLAVGDEVRFTD
+377 LKELAVGDEVRFTD

-443 YVVGEGQEQAQT
+443 YAVGEGQEEAQT
-455 GQ
+455 AL

>member
-24 AAALLLTLRNTREQ
+24 AAALLLTMRNTREQ
-38 QRADEA
+38 RRADEA
-44 AAAALGQMMT
+44 AAAALGRMKT
-54 VMPQEENETQTL
+54 VMPQEDAPQTL
-66 ALADA
+66 ALTDA
-71 DGNLLD
+71 DGHLLD

-110 TQLRGNERPAQTAGE
+110 TQLRGEERPVQ
-125 EMEASVPALEAYP
+125 ASVPAIEAYP
-138 DADTP
+138 DAYAP
-143 ENSQAAAASTGQPD
+143 EDSR
-157 AAQDGG
+157 AAQDDGAW
-163 MTELFAPV
+163 EPLAPV
-171 TIVSPMTGA
+171 TSASPAETDAFIWASPAQQDDGA
-180 APAQSEAFVWKS
+180 A
-192 PVQLDA
+192 
-198 EPDDGTTEPFAP
+198 EPFAP
-210 GTTMSPVTHAA
+210 GMTA
-221 SEEGEVFFWK
+221 
-231 APAQTDAAQD
+231 APAEPDASQD

-261 AGRLSPWPKDGAGQA
+261 AGRLTPWPTDGAGQA
-276 VSFAQLRQKWQELR
+276 ISFAQLRQKWQEPR
-290 DTLSPLLAMASSQP
+290 DTLSPLLAMASQP

-312 EMPTKEIDGQTYI
+312 EMPTREIDGQTYI
-325 GMVEVPSLEL
+325 GMVEVPALEL

-377 LKDLAVGDEVRFTD
+377 LKELAVGDEVRFTD

-443 YVVGEGQEQAQT
+443 YAVGEGQEEAQT
-455 GQ
+455 AL

>member
-24 AAALLLTLRNTREQ
+24 AAALLLTMRNTREQ
-38 QRADEA
+38 QRADAA
-44 AAAALGQMMT
+44 AAAALGQMRT

-110 TQLRGNERPAQTAGE
+110 TQLRGE
-125 EMEASVPALEAYP
+125 ETDASVPALEAYP
-138 DADTP
+138 DVYAP
-143 ENSQAAAASTGQPD
+143 EDSQAAAASAGHPD

-163 MTELFAPV
+163 TTKPFAPV

-180 APAQSEAFVWKS
+180 ASAQ
-192 PVQLDA
+192 
-198 EPDDGTTEPFAP
+198 PDDAPVDGTAEPFAP

-221 SEEGEVFFWK
+221 PEEGEVFVWE
-231 APAQTDAAQD
+231 APAQTDAAQA

-261 AGRLSPWPKDGAGQA
+261 AGRLTPWPTDGAGQA
-276 VSFAQLRQKWQELR
+276 ISFAQLRQKWQELR
-290 DTLSPLLAMASSQP
+290 NTLSPLLAMASSQP

-443 YVVGEGQEQAQT
+443 YTVGEGQEQAQT
-455 GQ
+455 AQ

>member
-1 MRTNKRRKKR
+1 MRTNKRRRKR

-44 AAAALGQMMT
+44 AAAALGRMMT
-54 VMPQEENETQTL
+54 VMPQEEDEPQTL

-77 WPLDRQGEPMPW
+77 WPLDAQGEPMPW

-110 TQLRGNERPAQTAGE
+110 TQLRGDDRPAQSAGE
-125 EMEASVPALEAYP
+125 ETDASVPSLEAYP
-138 DADTP
+138 DAYAP
-143 ENSQAAAASTGQPD
+143 EDSR
-157 AAQDGG
+157 AAQDDG
-163 MTELFAPV
+163 TWEPLAPV
-171 TIVSPMTGA
+171 MA
-180 APAQSEAFVWKS
+180 AVPAETDAFVWES
-192 PVQLDA
+192 P
-198 EPDDGTTEPFAP
+198 AP
-210 GTTMSPVTHAA
+210 VMHAA
-221 SEEGEVFFWK
+221 PEEDVAFAWE

-248 DAQGALLPWVRDA
+248 DVQGALLPWVRDA
-261 AGRLSPWPKDGAGQA
+261 AGRLTPWPKDGAGQA
-276 VSFAQLRQKWQELR
+276 ISFAQLRQKWQELR
-290 DTLSPLLAMASSQP
+290 DTLSPLLAMASQP

-312 EMPTKEIDGQTYI
+312 EMPTREIDGQTYI
-325 GMVEVPSLEL
+325 GKVEVPSLEL

-377 LKDLAVGDEVRFTD
+377 LKELAVGDEVRFTD
-391 MDGNVFFYSVCGTEQ
+391 MDGNVFIYSVCGTEQ

-418 EWDLTLFTCTKGGRM
+418 AWDLTLFTCTKGGRM

-443 YVVGEGQEQAQT
+443 YVVGEGQERAQT
-455 GQ
+455 AQ

>member
-38 QRADEA
+38 RRADEA
-44 AAAALGQMMT
+44 AAAALGRMMT
-54 VMPQEENETQTL
+54 VMPQEDAPQTL
-66 ALADA
+66 ALTDA
-71 DGNLLD
+71 DGHLLD

-110 TQLRGNERPAQTAGE
+110 TQLRGEERPVQ
-125 EMEASVPALEAYP
+125 ASVPAIEAYP
-138 DADTP
+138 DAYAP
-143 ENSQAAAASTGQPD
+143 EDSR
-157 AAQDGG
+157 AAQDDGAW
-163 MTELFAPV
+163 EPLAPV
-171 TIVSPMTGA
+171 TSASPAETDAFIWASPAQQDDGA
-180 APAQSEAFVWKS
+180 A
-192 PVQLDA
+192 
-198 EPDDGTTEPFAP
+198 EPFAP
-210 GTTMSPVTHAA
+210 GMTA
-221 SEEGEVFFWK
+221 
-231 APAQTDAAQD
+231 APAEPDAAQD

-261 AGRLSPWPKDGAGQA
+261 AGRLTPWPTDGAGQA
-276 VSFAQLRQKWQELR
+276 ISFAQLRQKWQELR
-290 DTLSPLLAMASSQP
+290 DTLSPLLAMASQP

-312 EMPTKEIDGQTYI
+312 EMPTREIDGQTYI
-325 GMVEVPSLEL
+325 GMVEVPALEL

-443 YVVGEGQEQAQT
+443 YIVGEGQEQAQT
-455 GQ
+455 AL

>member
-24 AAALLLTLRNTREQ
+24 AAALLLTLCNTREQ
-38 QRADEA
+38 QRADAA
-44 AAAALGQMMT
+44 AAAALGRMRT

-77 WPLDRQGEPMPW
+77 WPLDVQGEPMPW

-110 TQLRGNERPAQTAGE
+110 TQLRGE
-125 EMEASVPALEAYP
+125 ETDTSVPALEAYP
-138 DADTP
+138 DAYAP
-143 ENSQAAAASTGQPD
+143 EDGRAAAALAGQPD

-163 MTELFAPV
+163 TTEPLAPV
-171 TIVSPMTGA
+171 TIASPMTGA
-180 APAQSEAFVWKS
+180 APAQ
-192 PVQLDA
+192 PDDA
-198 EPDDGTTEPFAP
+198 QDDGT
-210 GTTMSPVTHAA
+210 
-221 SEEGEVFFWK
+221 
-231 APAQTDAAQD
+231 TDAAQD
-241 ALSGWTV
+241 VLSGWTV

-261 AGRLSPWPKDGAGQA
+261 AGRLTPWPTDGAGQA
-276 VSFAQLRQKWQELR
+276 ISFAQLRQKWQELR
-290 DTLSPLLAMASSQP
+290 DTLSPLLAMASQP
-304 PFVQYPEM
+304 PFVRYPEM
-312 EMPTKEIDGQTYI
+312 EMPTREIDGQTYI
-325 GMVEVPSLEL
+325 GMLEVPSLEL

-443 YVVGEGQEQAQT
+443 YAVGEGQEEAQT
-455 GQ
+455 AQ